1 MMPSK
6 PSPQQ
11 FSGGQPMGGQPQA
24 GQPQQNP
31 QADKEKAVEAIKQ
44 VLSRIMQ
51 IADQYG
57 VDLPSLMTEMSG
69 QGGQASAPR
78 PPMQQ
83 AGQMQPPV

>member
-11 FSGGQPMGGQPQA
+11 FSGGQPQGQP

-69 QGGQASAPR
+69 QGGQPSAPPPPSAGMPPQ
-78 PPMQQ
+78 PPM
-83 AGQMQPPV
+83 